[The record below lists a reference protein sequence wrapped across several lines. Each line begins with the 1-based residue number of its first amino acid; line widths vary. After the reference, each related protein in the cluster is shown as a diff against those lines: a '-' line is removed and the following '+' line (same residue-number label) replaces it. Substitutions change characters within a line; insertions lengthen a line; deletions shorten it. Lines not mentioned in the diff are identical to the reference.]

1 METTTKTAPFRAI
14 ISATGEEFTAASVNE
29 LTAMLRYAGMEAGPE
44 QQPAAILTNW
54 VKSGVI
60 RLHNHSAPPAAPV
73 KPETRPQPTPA
84 PAVPVLQFTE
94 EETPP
99 APVTPKPTKQT
110 GKKDPA
116 AALAEFLQ
124 TLQPQAP
131 EVDAETV
138 RTIVIEEL
146 SKQEPRKV
154 EIKVNDLPVVTFEHV
169 HQEFKK
175 VLTIICAKVPPYL
188 AGPKGSGKSTAARKI
203 AETLGLSYYQ
213 IPCNGQVS
221 KTDIFGYMEANG
233 RYVPTLFYKAYT
245 EGGVFLIDELDAANE
260 NVLISIN
267 DAVSSDSAAFPCGM
281 VQKHPDFIC
290 IGAGNT
296 IGTGSTRDYTGRRPI
311 DQSSLDRFVFVKWE
325 IDEALEMAISPN
337 KDFTAYVQRVRKAAR
352 AAGMEG
358 PSPRASMYG
367 GQLLAAGL
375 SLEEVKELTIFNK
388 LTGPELQT
396 LQNVK

>member
-14 ISATGEEFTAASVNE
+14 ISATGEEFHAASINE
-29 LTAMLRYAGMEAGPE
+29 LTAMLQSAGMEAGPE

-54 VKSGVI
+54 VKSGAI
-60 RLHNHSAPPAAPV
+60 RLHNQVTPPA

-99 APVTPKPTKQT
+99 APVTPKPTKTQT
-110 GKKDPA
+110 KKDPA

-124 TLQPQAP
+124 TLQPAAP

-154 EIKVNDLPVVTFEHV
+154 EIKVNDMPAVTFEHV

-203 AETLGLSYYQ
+203 AETLSLPYYQ
-213 IPCNGQVS
+213 ISCSGQTNEI
-221 KTDIFGYMEANG
+221 KIFGYMEANG

-337 KDFTAYVQRVRKAAR
+337 KDFTGYVQRVRKAAR

-375 SLEEVKELTIFNK
+375 TLDEVKELTIFNK

>member
-14 ISATGEEFTAASVNE
+14 ISATGEEFHAASINE
-29 LTAMLRYAGMEAGPE
+29 LVTVLQASGMEAGPE
-44 QQPAAILTNW
+44 TQPAAILSNW

-60 RLHNHSAPPAAPV
+60 RLHNQATTPA

-94 EETPP
+94 KETPP
-99 APVTPKPTKQT
+99 APVTPKPTKQAP
-110 GKKDPA
+110 KKDPA

-131 EVDAETV
+131 EIDSETV

-154 EIKVNDLPVVTFEHV
+154 EIKVNDLPAVTFEHT

-203 AETLGLSYYQ
+203 AETLSLPYYQ

-221 KTDIFGYMEANG
+221 KTDIFGYMEATG

-267 DAVSSDSAAFPCGM
+267 DAVSSNSAAFPCGM

-311 DQSSLDRFVFVKWE
+311 DQSSLDRFVFVNWQ

-337 KDFTAYVQRVRKAAR
+337 KEFTAYVQRVRKAAR

-375 SLEEVKELTIFNK
+375 TLEEVKELTIFNK